1 MHQMA
6 ENILLEEMNIN
17 ENNEINVGNSSF
29 SNLINLSDDD

>member
-1 MHQMA
+1 MA